1 MSSNLSNKTH
11 WASRIMGGIVILFLA
26 FDSIIKVMKESHAI
40 ESTVQL
46 GYPESAVMTIGI
58 IETVCLILYIIPRTS
73 LLGAIL
79 LTGHLGGAIATHVRM
94 ENPLF
99 SHTLFPVYVAIL
111 LWGSLYL
118 RDEKLRELVP
128 LRKG

>member
-1 MSSNLSNKTH
+1 MSVNITNRTL
-11 WASRIMGGIVILFLA
+11 WASRIMGGIAILFLT
-26 FDSIIKVMKESHAI
+26 FDSIIKVVKESHAI

-46 GYPESAVMTIGI
+46 GYPESTVMTIGI

-79 LTGHLGGAIATHVRM
+79 LTGHLGGAIATHIRM
-94 ENPLF
+94 GNPLF

-118 RDEKLRELVP
+118 RDQKLQELLP
-128 LRKG
+128 YRKG